1 KGGTM
6 RFTGKVAV
14 ITAFANG
21 IGRATAEIMA
31 REGAIVVGVDNHRG
45 RLDEAVAAL
54 CGAGGTAH
62 GRLCDALDAGQAEA
76 AVASVEQEFGRVDIL
91 VNAVGGS
98 TIIANS
104 GAGVDELTFAEWQRL
119 IAFNLDGTFL
129 FTHTVVPIMKRQR
142 HGKIVNLASIAG
154 RGLSETSS
162 SAYAAAKGGII
173 AFTRKLAFELGPY
186 GVTINA
192 IAPSLTLTERIRP
205 HWERRTAEAQ
215 AAEIARTPLRRVAK
229 AADQAKGTCF
239 LASSDADFVSGVTID
254 VAGGNL
260 GNGNFCSDPRLL
272 PGRVDLAARDEPPA
286 RRRPHGLC
294 PELGRLR
301 RAQASGPRRD
311 HHRDARGRD
320 RRAAVLR
327 GPERRRYGRHELGRH
342 GA

>member
-1 KGGTM
+1 MPVWPATPHAAGAFRVASIVLPCSSSDNNALARMETKGGRM

-31 REGAIVVGVDNHRG
+31 REGAVVVGVDNHQD
-45 RLDEAVAAL
+45 RLQEAVAAL
-54 CGAGGTAH
+54 RRAGGTAH
-62 GRLCDALDAGQAEA
+62 GRLCDALDGGQVDATVA
-76 AVASVEQEFGRVDIL
+76 AVDREFGGIDIL

-104 GAGVDELTFAEWQRL
+104 GAEVDELTFAEWQRL
-119 IAFNLDGTFL
+119 IDFNLSGTFL
-129 FTHTVVPIMKRQR
+129 FTHAVVPIMKRRR

-173 AFTRKLAFELGPY
+173 AFTRKLAFELGPF

-205 HWERRTAEAQ
+205 HWERRTAEARS
-215 AAEIARTPLRRVAK
+215 AEIARTPLRRVAE
-229 AADQAKGTCF
+229 AADQAKVICF

-254 VAGGNL
+254 VSGGN
-260 GNGNFCSDPRLL
+260 
-272 PGRVDLAARDEPPA
+272 
-286 RRRPHGLC
+286 
-294 PELGRLR
+294 
-301 RAQASGPRRD
+301 
-311 HHRDARGRD
+311 
-320 RRAAVLR
+320 
-327 GPERRRYGRHELGRH
+327 
-342 GA
+342 